1 MTYSKPFPSALMRHL
16 LFLLTALVLLLS
28 SGLRPSQAAQ
38 NPVVVGSARFTVI
51 TPQCI
56 RLEYAP
62 GGAFMDAP
70 SLFAANRAA
79 HFDGFRLAQAGGAT
93 VIDTGAIRLTYTP
106 DSLSFSGSNL
116 RAEIRKG
123 AQPALWAPGAVS
135 LGNLGGTARTLDGV
149 VGPFDLGQGIL
160 SRDGWY
166 LLDDSRS
173 PLLTAGW
180 VQSRPQTAGTDWYLF
195 GYGDDYRAALKS
207 LTAVGGPVP
216 LPRKYALGVWY
227 SRYWPFSS
235 DDYRQIVREYGQHD
249 FPLDNMVLDMD
260 WHEDGWTGWSWNR
273 KLLPDAEALLPW
285 LHSQGLHITLNLHPA
300 DGVAPHEDRY
310 AAFMQSMGA
319 DPAAKQTLPFDA
331 GSKTYMDALF
341 STVFAP
347 LEKDG
352 VDFWWLDW
360 QQYPNTHAVPDLANL
375 FWLNTLLYNHT
386 AQNGQRGLSFSR
398 WAGWGDHRHPIHFSG
413 DANTGFPM
421 LAFEVPF
428 TSTAG
433 NVGCFFWSH
442 DIGGH
447 MGGRNEESYARWCQF
462 GATSPVLR
470 SHSTRDAQTDRRPW
484 NYPSWA
490 ENSMRASSHLR
501 SELFPYIYTS
511 AAQSARETV
520 PLDRPLY
527 FDNPRVENAYHNAQE
542 YLLGDNLLA
551 APIVTAGAG
560 PGHVASQTVWFPSG
574 SWYNYFTG
582 ERYTGNT
589 DALVAADI
597 NEFPLYVRGGIPI
610 PMQLYTPRMGTAPL
624 ATLRV
629 RCYPG
634 ADGQTGRSTLYE
646 DDGVT
651 TAYARGQ
658 SATTPLSYTRQG
670 NTVTVTVG
678 ATRGRWAGQPARR
691 AVVIEL
697 PDTAKTTKATL
708 NGRPLSVAY
717 DAATDTN
724 IIKLPARPI
733 GQAVAVVV
741 QAKAGGWDALQI
753 RAAERCARGVTGLSS
768 TTLLLPAWLGPMPR
782 AASVARILLADTGT
796 GKTPSPL
803 TPTQQETL
811 LSTLGVG
818 LVRKNEGTYLYHG
831 AMRDLFYA
839 PRGVID
845 GDQVQVAGQAA
856 VALPLS
862 GAPLQVSGPPH
873 TWRGRTVVMPVQ
885 VSFSIQGKTY
895 HLSATPPPDNA
906 LMTDDN
912 VAGTAKV
919 TVSGTEGG
927 YSAEGAVDGAVGG
940 YPDDKAQE
948 WSAGSTVGAT
958 LTLTWATPQTIGH
971 ILLYDRPNLTDQIT
985 SGLITFSDGSTLPVG
1000 ALPDDAKTP
1009 FDLHFPAKTVTSL
1022 TFKVTGVKAG
1032 TQNAGLSEIAVFQAK

>member
-1 MTYSKPFPSALMRHL
+1 MTYSKPLPSALMRHL
-16 LFLLTALVLLLS
+16 LFLLTALALLLS

-79 HFDGFRLAQAGGAT
+79 HFDGFRLARAGGAT
-93 VIDTGAIRLTYTP
+93 VIDTGAIRLAYTP
-106 DSLSFSGSNL
+106 DGLSFSGSNL
-116 RAEIRKG
+116 RAKIRKG

-149 VGPFDLGQGIL
+149 VGPFDLGQGVL

-235 DDYRQIVREYGQHD
+235 DDYRQIVREYGQHG

-285 LHSQGLHITLNLHPA
+285 LHSQGLHVTLNLHPA

-360 QQYPNTHAVPDLANL
+360 QQDPNTRAVPDLTNL
-375 FWLNTLLYNHT
+375 FWLNTLLYDHT

-551 APIVTAGAG
+551 APIVTAGVG
-560 PGHVASQTVWFPSG
+560 PGRVAAQTVWFPSG

-610 PMQLYTPRMGTAPL
+610 PMQPYTPRMGTAPL
-624 ATLRV
+624 NTLRV

-651 TAYARGQ
+651 TAYVRGL

-697 PDTAKTTKATL
+697 PDTMRATKATL
-708 NGRPLSVAY
+708 NGKPLTAAY

-724 IIKLPARPI
+724 KIILAAAPVGKSI
-733 GQAVAVVV
+733 TIVV
-741 QAKAGGWDALQI
+741 QATPGGWNALSLHAAARRFLGASDGGGDTANADA
-753 RAAERCARGVTGLSS
+753 A
-768 TTLLLPAWLGPMPR
+768 
-782 AASVARILLADTGT
+782 LAVR
-796 GKTPSPL
+796 
-803 TPTQQETL
+803 
-811 LSTLGVG
+811 GVG
-818 LVRKNEGTYLYHG
+818 LVHKNEGTYLYHG

-862 GAPLQVSGPPH
+862 GAPLHVSGPPH
-873 TWRGRTVVMPVQ
+873 IWRGRTVFTPVQ

-895 HLSATPPPDNA
+895 HLPAAPPPDNA

-927 YSAEGAVDGAVGG
+927 YSAEGVVDGVAGG
-940 YPDDKAQE
+940 YPDDKSQE

-958 LTLTWATPQTIGH
+958 LTLTWATPQTIDH
-971 ILLYDRPNLTDQIT
+971 ILLYDRLNLTDQIT

-1032 TQNAGLSEIAVFQAK
+1032 TQNAGLAEIAVFRAK

>member
-1 MTYSKPFPSALMRHL
+1 MIRDHFWGDALTRRL
-16 LFLLTALVLLLS
+16 SVFLPALALLLLC
-28 SGLRPSQAAQ
+28 GHRPAQAAP
-38 NPVVVGSARFTVI
+38 NPVVAGSARFTVV
-51 TPQCI
+51 TPNCI

-62 GGAFMDAP
+62 DGAFVDAP

-79 HFDGFRLAQAGGAT
+79 RFDKFRLAQSQT
-93 VIDTGAIRLTYTP
+93 STTIDTGAIRLTYTP
-106 DSLSFSGSNL
+106 DGLSFSGSNL

-123 AQPALWAPGAVS
+123 AGSASWAPGATNP
-135 LGNLGGTARTLDGV
+135 GNLGGTARTLDGA
-149 VGPFDLGQGIL
+149 VGPFDLGQGVL

-173 PLLTAGW
+173 PLLTADW
-180 VQSRPQTAGTDWYLF
+180 VRSRPPAGTDWYLF
-195 GYGDDYRAALKS
+195 GYGDDYRAALTA

-216 LPRKYALGVWY
+216 LPRRYALGAWY

-260 WHEDGWTGWSWNR
+260 WHRDGWTGWSWNR

-285 LHSQGLHITLNLHPA
+285 LHSQGLHDTLNLHPA
-300 DGVAPHEDRY
+300 DGVGPQEDQY
-310 AAFMQSMGA
+310 AAFMQAMGA
-319 DPAAKQTLPFDA
+319 DPATKQTIPFDA

-360 QQYPNTHAVPDLANL
+360 QQYPNTRSIPDLTNL
-375 FWLNTLLYNHT
+375 FWLNTLLYDHT
-386 AQNGQRGLSFSR
+386 GRDGQRGMSFSR

-447 MGGRNEESYARWCQF
+447 MGGRNEESYTRWVQF

-484 NYPSWA
+484 NYPRWA
-490 ENSMRASSHLR
+490 EDSMRVSFHLR
-501 SELFPYIYTS
+501 SELFPYLYTS

-527 FDNPRVENAYHNAQE
+527 FDNPREENAYHNAQE
-542 YLLGDNLLA
+542 YLLGDNLLV
-551 APIVTAGAG
+551 APIVTPGVG
-560 PGHVASQTVWFPSG
+560 PGRVASQTVWFPPG
-574 SWYNYFTG
+574 TWYNEFTG
-582 ERYTGNT
+582 ERYAGST

-597 NEFPLYVRGGIPI
+597 NEFPLYVRGGIPV
-610 PMQLYTPRMGTAPL
+610 PMQPYTPRMGTAPL
-624 ATLRV
+624 TTLRV

-651 TAYARGQ
+651 TAYERGQ
-658 SATTPLSYTRQG
+658 SATTPLSYTRRG
-670 NTVTVTVG
+670 SAVTVTVG
-678 ATRGRWAGQPARR
+678 AARGHYAGQPARR
-691 AVVIEL
+691 TVVLEL
-697 PDTAKTTKATL
+697 PDTGRATKATL
-708 NGRPLSVAY
+708 NGKPLTVVY
-717 DAATDTN
+717 DAAHDTN
-724 IIKLPARPI
+724 KITLPARPV
-733 GQAVAVVV
+733 GQAAVVVV
-741 QAKAGGWDALQI
+741 QAAPAGWDALHLQ
-753 RAAERCARGVTGLSS
+753 
-768 TTLLLPAWLGPMPR
+768 
-782 AASVARILLADTGT
+782 AASRRRVGVQGEDGGFMPSEASLMPSVAEASMAVQGI
-796 GKTPSPL
+796 
-803 TPTQQETL
+803 
-811 LSTLGVG
+811 G

-831 AMRDLFYA
+831 RTRDLFYA
-839 PRGVID
+839 PRGVLD
-845 GDQVQVAGQAA
+845 GNQVKVGGAT

-862 GAPLQVSGPPH
+862 GAPLEVTGPPH
-873 TWRGRTVVMPVQ
+873 TWRGRTVFAPAQ
-885 VSFSIQGKTY
+885 VTFTIKGVAY
-895 HLSATPPPDNA
+895 HLPTVPPPGNE
-906 LMTDDN
+906 LTTEDN

-919 TVSGTEGG
+919 TASGAEGG
-927 YSAEGAVDGAVGG
+927 YASDGAVDGVVGG
-940 YPDDKAQE
+940 YPEDKSQE

-958 LTLTWATPQTIGH
+958 LTLTWNTPQTIDR
-971 ILLYDRPNLTDQIT
+971 ILLYDRPNTTDQIT
-985 SGLITFSDGSTLPVG
+985 TGEIAFSDGTTLPVG
-1000 ALPDDAKTP
+1000 ELPNDASKP
-1009 FDLHFPAKTVTSL
+1009 FELRFPSKTVTSL
-1022 TFKVTGVKAG
+1022 TFQVTGVKAG
-1032 TQNAGLSEIAVFQAK
+1032 TENAGLAEIAVFRAK